1 MGTNLPSNKYGLLDR
16 SINFVLINE
25 KIFFT
30 INYSNTYKPLMLLSN
45 IEAQNSN
52 NQRFIQNSETSETP
66 KMNLFA
72 KIVNDLI

>member
-1 MGTNLPSNKYGLLDR
+1 
-16 SINFVLINE
+16 
-25 KIFFT
+25 
-30 INYSNTYKPLMLLSN
+30 MLLSN